1 SGLKRELFRPQPGA
15 VIGWRL
21 AEACAASEIVLLPF
35 LGVRLGAR
43 YLEVLVECSP
53 ALGPRRI
60 RLLHLRISFHCAKF
74 RLNPFDR
81 AALYREHHAKGFIAR
96 KGDRHVLARELPVH
110 REGKWRPIALYDPSQ
125 RLNAVFGLVEGTG
138 GQQIIPRF
146 SAE

>member
-1 SGLKRELFRPQPGA
+1 MSSAGCDFRRPTVRRSSSSRCRSKGRSGSFEDFSGLKRELLRPQPGA

-81 AALYREHHAKGFIAR
+81 AALYREHHAKGF
-96 KGDRHVLARELPVH
+96 
-110 REGKWRPIALYDPSQ
+110 
-125 RLNAVFGLVEGTG
+125 
-138 GQQIIPRF
+138 
-146 SAE
+146 